1 MGKPS
6 DNFLVISDLQIPF
19 EAEPTDEAPGALR
32 FCIEVAK
39 EFRIPKENI
48 LNVGDET
55 DQYFGSFF
63 PKSPDAR
70 MCALEELE
78 LATKRLKRWYQAFPY
93 MRIATS
99 NHGVRWARKA
109 FQAEIPSVLMKQY
122 QEIIEAPPTWKW
134 SDEWIIKNIDS
145 PFRVIHGMGYSGING
160 HRTAA
165 LDAGIST
172 CIGHL
177 HSFAGIAYVTTGM
190 AGERTI
196 WGMNTGCLINRKA
209 FCYEY
214 GKWTRMKPNLGVGV
228 VIGSGR
234 TPIFIPYPNEK

>member
-1 MGKPS
+1 MGRPN
-6 DNFLVISDLQIPF
+6 DNYLVISDLQIPF
-19 EAEPTDEAPGALR
+19 EAEEGPNSLGALK

-39 EFRIPKENI
+39 EFKIPKENI

-70 MCALEELE
+70 MSALEELE
-78 LATKRLKRWYQAFPY
+78 LAKKRLKRWYQAFPY

-99 NHGVRWARKA
+99 NHGVRWAKKA

-122 QEIIEAPPTWKW
+122 QEVIEAPPTWKW

-165 LDAGIST
+165 LDAGMST

-177 HSFAGIAYVTTGM
+177 HSHAGIARISTGINEI
-190 AGERTI
+190 GKRNI
-196 WGMNTGCLINRKA
+196 WGMNVGCLINPKA
-209 FCYEY
+209 FCFEY
-214 GKWTRMKPNLGVGV
+214 GKWSRMKPTMGVGV

-234 TPIFIPYPNEK
+234 TPIFIPYE